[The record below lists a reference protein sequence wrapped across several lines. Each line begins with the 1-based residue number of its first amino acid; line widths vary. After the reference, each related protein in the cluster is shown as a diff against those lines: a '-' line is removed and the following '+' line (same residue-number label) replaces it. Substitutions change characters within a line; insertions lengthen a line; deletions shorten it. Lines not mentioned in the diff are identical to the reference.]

1 MLKSSCLDVKDHCRF
16 LSLIRLETKVD
27 KNYAKELPNPFHIK
41 HKETKVMIQELIAI
55 VRFPIDTLHRA
66 KRRNTKT
73 KNSALSSKEPILL
86 YTSEEAKLPH
96 PL

>member
-1 MLKSSCLDVKDHCRF
+1 MSKITADSYLL
-16 LSLIRLETKVD
+16 LRLETKVD

-73 KNSALSSKEPILL
+73 KNPAQVAKNQILL
-86 YTSEEAKLPH
+86 IQAKKQNSRTLFKV
-96 PL
+96 